1 MSQKYAISKVESCDI
16 MPFRRNTMA
25 TPVIRFRID
34 FAANSWVGP
43 GKIELLEAVRSYGS
57 LSQAAR
63 SLGMSYRRGWL
74 LIESLN
80 SYFREPVTRAT
91 TGGKGGGGMVIT
103 AFGES
108 LIKSYRELSDDIA
121 VAAARRLPSIAS
133 VAVQHPRSKLKSP
146 ARPMARKY

>member
-1 MSQKYAISKVESCDI
+1 MV
-16 MPFRRNTMA
+16 

-43 GKIELLEAVRSYGS
+43 GKIELLEAIRSHGS

-63 SLGMSYRRGWL
+63 SLGMSYRRAWL

-80 SYFREPVTRAT
+80 SYFREPVTRAI
-91 TGGKGGGGMVIT
+91 TGGKGGGGVTIT
-103 AFGES
+103 TFGES

-121 VAAARRLPSIAS
+121 VAAARRLPSIAR
-133 VAVQHPRSKLKSP
+133 VVVQNSKSKAKSP